1 MRKYQTMWKRH
12 QARKDFNKRKR
23 ERELNA
29 RIFIKLWE
37 DIDLSKDIREM
48 RFHERSFKLRRMIKN
63 EDSSREEIQSNW
75 GRWGKE
81 KVRYISSKKCV
92 KSSKEKWK
100 CIRKDKRVSRR
111 NANSSR
117 KDRSLSNWKKQKM
130 QLSESQQN
138 SKTIPK
144 KKKKKLARLKTRKG
158 GLGKN

>member
-100 CIRKDKRVSRR
+100 CIRKIRGYQEEMQIHPGKIEVCQIER
-111 NANSSR
+111 NKKCSWVKAN
-117 KDRSLSNWKKQKM
+117 K
-130 QLSESQQN
+130 
-138 SKTIPK
+138 IPK
-144 KKKKKLARLKTRKG
+144 KKII
-158 GLGKN
+158 